1 MLTFFTPLTIFIATC
16 AGFFVGFLW
25 YSPLF
30 FAQAWMRGERVTSSS
45 LPKKSKMELFA
56 INVYSFIAHGALT
69 AVVALMLEILPAS
82 SYKVT
87 VSFTLLLVFGFI
99 ITTKFIDMIY
109 TPHGKHYDLPSQIKF
124 LVSAGYYLFVVT
136 IITSVLFYLH
146 TMSV

>member
-16 AGFFVGFLW
+16 AGFLVGFLW
-25 YSPLF
+25 YSPFL
-30 FAQAWMRGERVTSSS
+30 FAQAWMKGERITASS
-45 LPKKSKMELFA
+45 LPKRSKREMIA
-56 INVYSFIAHGALT
+56 ISIYSFIAHGALT
-69 AVVALMLEILPAS
+69 ATLALVLEILPPLT
-82 SYKVT
+82 YKVT
-87 VSFTLLLVFGFI
+87 MSVALLLVFGFI
-99 ITTKFIDMIY
+99 VTTKFIDMIY